1 MNSFCTVFIVIGL
14 TLCEPRPSLGTQPPA
29 QTLEMEEEGNPNGS
43 SVAEKEPGDDLR
55 KTYYFGCGPC
65 HPKWMQYL
73 FARKVFFT
81 AILSTFTFLQTGLV
95 SGIDISA

>member
-1 MNSFCTVFIVIGL
+1 M
-14 TLCEPRPSLGTQPPA
+14 
-29 QTLEMEEEGNPNGS
+29 EMEKEGEQENNFNEPNDS
-43 SVAEKEPGDDLR
+43 PETEPGNDLR

-95 SGIDISA
+95 SGIDISGIDSI